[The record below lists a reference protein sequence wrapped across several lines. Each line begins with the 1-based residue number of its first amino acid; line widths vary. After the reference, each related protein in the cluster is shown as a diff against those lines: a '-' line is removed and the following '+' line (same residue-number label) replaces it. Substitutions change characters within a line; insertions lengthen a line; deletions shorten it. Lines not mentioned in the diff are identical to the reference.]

1 MAERRGI
8 PDKYSTKE
16 RPEGVVDARVVADFH
31 RYADTDSGKTAS
43 HHTIGPA
50 PDQVASGAHT
60 HDGTETR
67 QLLAGVTIT
76 GSRGGNI
83 ALASVIDALEA
94 LGATD
99 STTA

>member
-1 MAERRGI
+1 M
-8 PDKYSTKE
+8 TKKPIDD
-16 RPEGVVDARVVADFH
+16 RFASKTLGDNIFDPRVVAKIH
-31 RYADTDSGKTAS
+31 QNADTDSSKTAV

-60 HDGTETR
+60 HDGSESR
-67 QLLAGVTIT
+67 QLLAGINIT
-76 GSRGGNI
+76 GARGGNV

-99 STTA
+99 NTTA